1 MPRPRPRGGCPEGA
15 VARSGSATPQASVDD
30 RPPPAE
36 EPTISLRG
44 ASLKDFS
51 SITEEVW
58 HERTNPR

>member
-1 MPRPRPRGGCPEGA
+1 MTRTRPRSGRPEGA

-44 ASLKDFS
+44 ASLNDFT
-51 SITEEVW
+51 SITEEV
-58 HERTNPR
+58 